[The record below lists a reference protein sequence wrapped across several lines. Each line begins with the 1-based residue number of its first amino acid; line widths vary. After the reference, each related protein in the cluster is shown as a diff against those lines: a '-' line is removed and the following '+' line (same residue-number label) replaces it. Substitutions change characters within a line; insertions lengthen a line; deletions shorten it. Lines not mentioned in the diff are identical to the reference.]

1 MHVFMKPPDDD
12 KHIKTCHGESNTR
25 INTVILLILLALFP
39 DPHALT
45 VYTQQ
50 KVKVKLSLCLTN

>member
-1 MHVFMKPPDDD
+1 MHVFINPPEDD
-12 KHIKTCHGESNTR
+12 KQIK
-25 INTVILLILLALFP
+25 TVILLILLALFP
-39 DPHALT
+39 VVVQMDSHTLT